1 MNLFLILAL
10 LVGVVADD
18 FELPPDIVYGN
29 VTRTGTMM
37 GFEIGDQHT
46 LAVLDQRNGG
56 IEAFWSFDPLLN
68 YFLAMHVDQTVV
80 LEIEDVETWLM
91 QEEDMVRLLRVVD
104 ASAGETTFDE
114 WGDSL
119 RAIGEPEVL
128 LDNFFTTPYDYIY
141 GAGEEEGRSDPR
153 EDGGR

>member
-1 MNLFLILAL
+1 MSLFLILAL

-29 VTRTGTMM
+29 ITRTGTMM
-37 GFEIGDQHT
+37 GFQIGDERT
-46 LAVLDQRNGG
+46 LAVVDLRNGG
-56 IEAFWSFDPLLN
+56 TEAFWSFDPLLN
-68 YFLAMHVDQTVV
+68 YFLALHVDQAVV

-91 QEEDMVRLLRVVD
+91 HEEEMVRLLRVVD
-104 ASAGETTFDE
+104 ASAGGTTFEE

-128 LDNFFTTPYDYIY
+128 LDDFFTTPYDYIY
-141 GAGEEEGRSDPR
+141 GAGEEEVVSDPR
-153 EDGGR
+153 GGGGR